1 MMNTLTAACLMVATM
16 ATTTTTQLSA
26 SASTSTKASTSARS
40 SDYFTCYDIGYTL
53 GLEYAE
59 KPEGDSKECQE
70 GFVEGDWDGYYQRTP
85 ACDNDRSDWCDCY
98 LNYGYGWGEDY
109 LKDPKGDSKDCQEG
123 WTDGH

>member
-16 ATTTTTQLSA
+16 ATTTQLSA
-26 SASTSTKASTSARS
+26 SIKASTSAKS

-53 GLEYAE
+53 GLNYAE
-59 KPEGDSKECQE
+59 YPEGDSKECQE
-70 GFVEGDWDGYYQRTP
+70 GFVEGDWDGYYQKTP
-85 ACDNDRSDWCDCY
+85 ACDNDKSDWCDCY